1 MGALAFEIE
10 VLYYAFLSWRT
21 PPPVDR
27 GRSFSYHREAG
38 YGGLFAAV
46 MIAGGVEV
54 FAVHL
59 LVTRWSTTT
68 AWVLTAV
75 SLYGLV
81 WLTGDYQAM
90 RLRPIRVTGDG
101 LEIRIGLRWSLR
113 IPWDAVDALRP
124 VGYSF
129 TAPKRPDYLHA
140 VVLGTPRYVVDLERT
155 LVASGP
161 YGIERQVRQ
170 VGFTI
175 DDRADFEETLKR
187 CAVEIVHGTPT

>member
-1 MGALAFEIE
+1 M
-10 VLYYAFLSWRT
+10 LYYAFLSWRT

-59 LVTRWSTTT
+59 LVMRWSSTA

-90 RLRPIRVTGDG
+90 RHRPIRVTGKG
-101 LEIRIGLRWSLR
+101 LEIRIGMRWSLR
-113 IPWDAVDALRP
+113 IPWDAVKALRP
-124 VGYSF
+124 VSYSF

-140 VVLGTPRYVVDLERT
+140 VVLGTPRYVVDLERV

-161 YGIERQVRQ
+161 YGITRKVRQ

-175 DDRADFEETLKR
+175 DDRAGFEETLKR
-187 CAVEIVHGTPT
+187 WAVELSAARPLESHDQ